1 MIKYFSEFC
10 INLYKWLRPSNS
22 KGTRPVC
29 IAVQY
34 STVHYC
40 YYNLVTPRRLT
51 PSLMSRATVLGSSA
65 GLLVTGVKMSSSWS
79 SSSPSTRVEILQ
91 DVYIVYV

>member
-29 IAVQY
+29 IVKHRSHVCGQEAEEVHEDPEPDDPGAGRDVAAAAAWAVV
-34 STVHYC
+34 SI
-40 YYNLVTPRRLT
+40 L
-51 PSLMSRATVLGSSA
+51 SLSI
-65 GLLVTGVKMSSSWS
+65 KC
-79 SSSPSTRVEILQ
+79 
-91 DVYIVYV
+91 